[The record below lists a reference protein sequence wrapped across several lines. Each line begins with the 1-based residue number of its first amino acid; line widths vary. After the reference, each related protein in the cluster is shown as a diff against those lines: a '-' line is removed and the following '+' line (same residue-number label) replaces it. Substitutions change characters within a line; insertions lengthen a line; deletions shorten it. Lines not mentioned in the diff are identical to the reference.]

1 MWVALLFLCKIMFT
15 KTRKCFLYRQKND
28 ILTDTYN
35 DFYKGNF
42 MKNQIK
48 FKGKLGVF
56 FNWPIII
63 TITFALLNVGV
74 YVYDIKSGLFVS
86 AFILMYAVAT
96 AVVYFLN
103 VPYIAHEVVGFA
115 TEYSTVQ
122 KKLLNEFE
130 VPYVLLDSSGK
141 VMWMNEKFCEATG
154 VDKKYHKSITSL
166 FPTITKEFLI
176 KNTRATEVEASFED
190 KSYRVAIHRVTFD
203 HMMDQKI
210 NFDVEAE
217 SEYMIA
223 LYFFDETELNQYK
236 LENIEQKQVAA
247 LVYIDN
253 YDEALASIED
263 VKRSLLTALIDRKV
277 SQYFSNVDG
286 LVRKIEKDKYFVVF
300 KYKYLHQ
307 LEEDKFSILE
317 DVKTV
322 KVGNEMA
329 VTLSI
334 GVGLKGDGY
343 NDNYEYARSA
353 IDLALGRGGDQAVVK
368 VKGLIHYYGGKT
380 EQVERNTRVKA
391 RVKAVALR
399 EIMEGRENVIIMG
412 HSISDVDSIG
422 AGIGIYC
429 AAKVLGKKA
438 QIVVNDP
445 TSSVKPLMDCFTPE
459 NGYPEDLFIDSEMA
473 IDMTGKNTLVMVVDT
488 NKPSYT
494 ECPELLRKTD
504 YICVFDHHRQG
515 SEVIENPVLSYIE
528 PYASSACEMVAE
540 VLQYFQEGFKLEPR
554 EADCIYAGILIDT
567 SNFMTKTGVRTFEA
581 AAYLRRSGAE
591 VTRVRKM
598 IRNDMAAYKARA
610 EAVRNAEVYRNAFA
624 ISVCPTEDLQSPTIV
639 GAQAANELL
648 NVIGIKASFVL
659 TEYNEKIF
667 VSARSIDEIN
677 VQLIME
683 RLGGGGHLNVAG
695 AQLVDCTID
704 SAKRIIKDTIEEMQ
718 KEGDID

>member
-1 MWVALLFLCKIMFT
+1 MNNK
-15 KTRKCFLYRQKND
+15 
-28 ILTDTYN
+28 
-35 DFYKGNF
+35 
-42 MKNQIK
+42 IK
-48 FKGKLGVF
+48 FKGKMGIF

-63 TITFALLNVGV
+63 TIILALLNIGV
-74 YVYDIKSGLFVS
+74 YVYDVKCGVCVTFFVALNAAASG
-86 AFILMYAVAT
+86 IMYSINTPHIQREIVD
-96 AVVYFLN
+96 
-103 VPYIAHEVVGFA
+103 FA
-115 TEYSTVQ
+115 TQYSTVQ
-122 KKLLNEFE
+122 KKLLNELE
-130 VPYVLLDSSGK
+130 IPYVLLDSVGK
-141 VMWMNEKFCEATG
+141 VMWLNEKFGKMTG
-154 VDKKYHKSITSL
+154 VDKKYHKSISTL
-166 FPTITKEFLI
+166 FPTITKEFLL
-176 KNTRATEVEASFED
+176 KNDKATEIEVSMEKKD
-190 KSYRVAIHRVTFD
+190 YRVVIHRVKFGAV
-203 HMMDQKI
+203 MDMDAI
-210 NFDVEAE
+210 DDVEAE
-217 SEYMIA
+217 AEYMIA
-223 LYFFDETELNQYK
+223 LYFFDETQLNQYK
-236 LENIEQKQVAA
+236 IENIEQKQVAA

-253 YDEALASIED
+253 YDEALESIED
-263 VKRSLLTALIDRKV
+263 VKRSLLAALIDRKV
-277 SQYFSNVDG
+277 SQYFSNVDA

-317 DVKTV
+317 DVKNV

-334 GVGLKGDGY
+334 GVGLKGESY
-343 NDNYEYARSA
+343 NDNYAYARSA

-391 RVKAVALR
+391 RVKALALR
-399 EIMEGRENVIIMG
+399 EIMEGRENVVIMG
-412 HSISDVDSIG
+412 HSLSDVDSIG

-445 TSSVKPLMDCFTPE
+445 TSSVKPLMECFSVE
-459 NGYPEDLFIDSEMA
+459 NGYPEDMFINSETA
-473 IDMTGKNTLVMVVDT
+473 IDMTSKNTLVMVVDT
-488 NKPSYT
+488 NRPSYT

-515 SEVIENPVLSYIE
+515 SEVIENSVLSYIE

-540 VLQYFQEGFKLEPR
+540 VLQYFQEGFKLESR

-567 SNFMTKTGVRTFEA
+567 NNFMTKTGVRTFEA

-598 IRNDMAAYKARA
+598 IRNDMVAYKARA
-610 EAVRNAEVYRNAFA
+610 EVVRCAEVFRKSFA
-624 ISVCPTEDLQSPTIV
+624 ISVCPAENLESPTIV

-659 TEYNEKIF
+659 TEYNGKIF

-677 VQLIME
+677 VQIIME

-695 AQLVDCTID
+695 AQLAGCTIE
-704 SAKRIIKDTIEEMQ
+704 SAKRIIKETLEEMI
-718 KEGDID
+718 KEGDIE

>member
-1 MWVALLFLCKIMFT
+1 MVL
-15 KTRKCFLYRQKND
+15 D
-28 ILTDTYN
+28 IT
-35 DFYKGNF
+35 GGGF
-42 MKNQIK
+42 MNSNMK
-48 FKGKLGVF
+48 FKGKLGLFYYWPVIIAAILTI
-56 FNWPIII
+56 FN
-63 TITFALLNVGV
+63 LGV
-74 YVYDIKSGLFVS
+74 YAYDIKSGLFVS
-86 AFILMYAVAT
+86 IVIVIYAIST
-96 AVVYFLN
+96 GIVYAMN
-103 VPYIAHEVVGFA
+103 QQHIVNEVVGFA
-115 TEYSTVQ
+115 AQYSTVQ

-130 VPYVLLDSSGK
+130 IPYVLLDHAGK
-141 VMWMNEKFCEATG
+141 IMWMNEKFGEMTG
-154 VDKKYHKSITSL
+154 VNKKYHKSITSL
-166 FPTITKEFLI
+166 FPHITKEFLQKNEEGTEI
-176 KNTRATEVEASFED
+176 KVSHED
-190 KSYRVAIHRVTFD
+190 KDYRVVIHRLFFESMTEETASVEL
-203 HMMDQKI
+203 
-210 NFDVEAE
+210 DVENE
-217 SEYMIA
+217 SMMA
-223 LYFFDETELNQYK
+223 LYFFDETELNEYK
-236 LENIEQKQVAA
+236 QANIEQKQVAA

-253 YDEALASIED
+253 YDEALESIED

-300 KYKYLHQ
+300 KNKYLHQ

-334 GVGLKGDGY
+334 GVGLKGDSY
-343 NDNYEYARSA
+343 NDNYAYARSA

-399 EIMEGRENVIIMG
+399 EIMEGRDNVIIMG
-412 HSISDVDSIG
+412 HTLSDVDSIG
-422 AGIGIYC
+422 AGVGIYC

-445 TSSVKPLMDCFTPE
+445 TSSIKPLIECFSVE
-459 NGYPEDLFIDSEMA
+459 NGYPEDMFIDSQTA
-473 IDMTGKNTLVMVVDT
+473 IDMTGRNTLVMVVDT

-515 SEVIENPVLSYIE
+515 SEVIVNPVLSYIE

-598 IRNDMAAYKARA
+598 IRNDMTAYKARA
-610 EAVRNAEVYRNAFA
+610 EAVRSAEVFRNAFA
-624 ISVCPTEDLQSPTIV
+624 ISVCPSADLQSPTIV

-659 TEYNEKIF
+659 TEYNGKIF

-677 VQLIME
+677 VQIIME

-695 AQLVDCTID
+695 AQLVDCSIE
-704 SAKRIIKDTIEEMQ
+704 SAKRIIKDTLEEML
-718 KEGDID
+718 KEGDIA

>member
-1 MWVALLFLCKIMFT
+1 
-15 KTRKCFLYRQKND
+15 
-28 ILTDTYN
+28 
-35 DFYKGNF
+35 
-42 MKNQIK
+42 MKNKIK
-48 FKGKLGVF
+48 FKGRLGVF
-56 FNWPIII
+56 FHWPVII
-63 TITFALLNVGV
+63 TVALLLLNVGV
-74 YVYDIKSGLFVS
+74 YVCDAKSGAFVTI
-86 AFILMYAVAT
+86 FILIYAIST
-96 AVVYFLN
+96 AVMYVLN
-103 VPYIAHEVVGFA
+103 ENHIVKELIGFA
-115 TEYSTVQ
+115 TQYSTVQ

-130 VPYVLLDSSGK
+130 IPYVLLDSSAR
-141 VMWMNEKFCEATG
+141 VMWGNEKFQEVAG
-154 VDKKYHKSITSL
+154 VDKKYHKSITAL
-166 FPTITKEFLI
+166 FPVLTKEYLL
-176 KNTRATEVEASFED
+176 KDVNPTEISISYGEKA
-190 KSYRVAIHRVTFD
+190 YRVAIRRVSFD
-203 HMMDQKI
+203 AISDAPG
-210 NFDVEAE
+210 NCDVSAE
-217 SEYMIA
+217 SEFLFA
-223 LYFFDETELNQYK
+223 LYFFDETEMHRYK
-236 LENIEQKQVAA
+236 LANIEQKMVAA

-253 YDEALASIED
+253 YDEALESIED
-263 VKRSLLTALIDRKV
+263 VKRSLLGALIDRKV
-277 SQYFSNVDG
+277 SQYFGNIDA

-334 GVGLKGDGY
+334 GVGLKGD
-343 NDNYEYARSA
+343 NYTENYAYARSA

-368 VKGLIHYYGGKT
+368 ILDKTCYYGGKT
-380 EQVERNTRVKA
+380 EQVEKNTRVKA
-391 RVKAVALR
+391 RVKALALR

-412 HSISDVDSIG
+412 HNISDVDSIG
-422 AGIGIYC
+422 ASIGIYC

-445 TSSVKPLMDCFTPE
+445 SSSIKPFLDLFNVE
-459 NGYPEDLFIDSEMA
+459 NGYPEDLFVDSSTAIEM
-473 IDMTGKNTLVMVVDT
+473 TSKNTLVMVVDT

-504 YICVFDHHRQG
+504 YICVIDHHRQG
-515 SEVIENPVLSYIE
+515 SEIITNPVLSYIE

-567 SNFMTKTGVRTFEA
+567 SNFTIKTGVRTFEA

-610 EAVRNAEVYRNAFA
+610 VTVRDAEVYRNSFA
-624 ISVCPTEDLQSPTIV
+624 ISVCPSGDLQNPTIV

-659 TEYNEKIF
+659 TECNGKIF
-667 VSARSIDEIN
+667 ISARSIDEIN
-677 VQLIME
+677 VQIIME
-683 RLGGGGHLNVAG
+683 RLGGGGHLSAAG
-695 AQLVDCTID
+695 AQLIDCNIE
-704 SAKRIIKDTIEEMQ
+704 SAKRIIKDTLEEMLR
-718 KEGDID
+718 EGDIE

>member
-1 MWVALLFLCKIMFT
+1 MN
-15 KTRKCFLYRQKND
+15 KN
-28 ILTDTYN
+28 IKL
-35 DFYKGNF
+35 KGR
-42 MKNQIK
+42 
-48 FKGKLGVF
+48 LGVF
-56 FNWPIII
+56 YYWTVI
-63 TITFALLNVGV
+63 LLIGMACLNIGV
-74 YVYDIKSGLFVS
+74 YFYDAKSGV
-86 AFILMYAVAT
+86 AVTMLLLVGAIST
-96 AVVYFLN
+96 GVVYKLN
-103 VPYIAHEVVGFA
+103 GHYIVQEIVGFA
-115 TEYSTVQ
+115 AEYSTVQ
-122 KKLLNEFE
+122 KKLLNEME
-130 VPYVLLDSSGK
+130 IPYVLLDNTGK
-141 VMWMNEKFCEATG
+141 VMWANEKFLEMTG
-154 VDKKYHKSITSL
+154 VTKKYHKSIATL
-166 FPTITKEFLI
+166 FPSITKEFLQ
-176 KNTRATEVEASFED
+176 KNASATEMEVSKDEKD
-190 KSYRVAIHRVTFD
+190 YRVAIHRVVFET
-203 HMMDQKI
+203 MMEEKL
-210 NFDVEAE
+210 NFDVSPEE
-217 SEYMIA
+217 EYMIA
-223 LYFFDETELNQYK
+223 LYFFDETELNKYK
-236 LENIEQKQVAA
+236 VENIEQKQVAA

-253 YDEALASIED
+253 YDEALESIED

-277 SQYFSNVDG
+277 NQYFSNVDG

-300 KYKYLHQ
+300 KYKYLQQ

-334 GVGLKGDGY
+334 GVGLKGDSY
-343 NDNYEYARSA
+343 NENYDYAKAS

-391 RVKAVALR
+391 RVKALALR
-399 EIMEGRENVIIMG
+399 EIMGGRDNVVIMG

-429 AAKVLGKKA
+429 AAKMLGKKA

-445 TSSVKPLMDCFTPE
+445 TSSVRPLMELFTVE
-459 NGYPEDLFIDSEMA
+459 KGYPEDLFIDSETA
-473 IDMTGKNTLVMVVDT
+473 IDMTGRNTLVMVVDT

-494 ECPELLRKTD
+494 ECPEILKRTD
-504 YICVFDHHRQG
+504 FICVFDHHRQG
-515 SEVIENPVLSYIE
+515 SEVISNPVLSYIE

-540 VLQYFQEGFKLEPR
+540 VLQYFQEGFKLDPR

-567 SNFMTKTGVRTFEA
+567 NNFMTKTGVRTFEA

-610 EAVRNAEVYRNAFA
+610 EAVRNAEVYRKSFA
-624 ISVCPTEDLQSPTIV
+624 ISVCPAEYVESPTIV

-659 TEYNEKIF
+659 TEYNGKIY

-677 VQLIME
+677 VQIIME

-695 AQLVDCTID
+695 AQLVDCTIE
-704 SAKRIIKDTIEEMQ
+704 SAKRIIKDTLEEMLR
-718 KEGDID
+718 EGDIK